1 MSKFEAT
8 EGQNRMAPNA
18 TRSDS
23 TQPDPTKPNPTQS
36 DPMQTLRS
44 VSDQQRSRLSEG
56 WVAFATTVR
65 REIHRVVRIWPQ
77 TLLPPVITTCLYF
90 IIFGPILGD
99 RIGLMHGY
107 TYLQYVTPGLI
118 MMAVLTNSYQNV
130 VSSFF
135 GAKFQ
140 HHIEEMLVSPMSSES
155 ILLGYAVGGVFR
167 GLVIGAVVGVVAL
180 LFADLP
186 IVHPV
191 LTIAVA
197 VLTSVAFAFG
207 GFINAMV
214 ARNFDDITIV
224 PTFVLTPLTMLG
236 GVFYSVDLLAEPWR
250 TISYANPI
258 LYMVNAFRYGI
269 LGRSDMPLAVAF
281 GVLSLFIIGF
291 YLVAVWMLR
300 RGIGIRS

>member
-1 MSKFEAT
+1 MTNPEAT
-8 EGQNRMAPNA
+8 EA
-18 TRSDS
+18 TEDR
-23 TQPDPTKPNPTQS
+23 NPTARN
-36 DPMQTLRS
+36 PMQTLRS
-44 VSDQQRSRLSEG
+44 VSDEQRSRLSEA
-56 WVAFATTVR
+56 WVGFATTVR
-65 REIHRVVRIWPQ
+65 REVHRVVRIWPQ
-77 TLLPPVITTCLYF
+77 TLLPPVISTCLYF
-90 IIFGPILGD
+90 IIFGPVLGD
-99 RIGLMHGY
+99 RIGQMQGV

-140 HHIEEMLVSPMSSES
+140 HHIEEVLVSPMSSQS

-167 GLVIGAVVGVVAL
+167 GLVIGAVVGLVAL

-186 IVHPV
+186 IVHPM

-236 GVFYSVDLLAEPWR
+236 GVFYSVNLLAEPWQ
-250 TISYANPI
+250 TLSYANPI

-269 LGRSDMPLAVAF
+269 LGRSDMPIALAF
-281 GVLSLFIIGF
+281 GVLTLFIVGF
-291 YLVAVWMLR
+291 YTAALWMLR

>member
-1 MSKFEAT
+1 MTDSDAVENDQPAASDLAPR
-8 EGQNRMAPNA
+8 NPMAV
-18 TRSDS
+18 
-23 TQPDPTKPNPTQS
+23 
-36 DPMQTLRS
+36 LRS
-44 VSDQQRSRLSEG
+44 VSDEQRSRFSEA
-56 WVAFATTVR
+56 WVGFATTVR
-65 REIHRVVRIWPQ
+65 REVHRVVRIWPQ
-77 TLLPPVITTCLYF
+77 TLLPPVITTSLYF
-90 IIFGPILGD
+90 IIFGPILGE
-99 RIGLMHGY
+99 RIGLMQGY

-140 HHIEEMLVSPMSSES
+140 HHIEEMLVSPMSSQS

-186 IVHPV
+186 IVYPV

-214 ARNFDDITIV
+214 ARNFDDISIV

-236 GVFYSVDLLAEPWR
+236 GVFYSVSLLGEPWR
-250 TISYANPI
+250 TLSYANPI

-269 LGRSDMPLAVAF
+269 LGRSDMPIAVAF
-281 GVLSLFIIGF
+281 GILLLFIVVF
-291 YLVAVWMLR
+291 YAAALFLLR

>member
-1 MSKFEAT
+1 MTNLEANQSK
-8 EGQNRMAPNA
+8 GQGQ
-18 TRSDS
+18 SS
-23 TQPDPTKPNPTQS
+23 PNP
-36 DPMQTLRS
+36 MEILRS
-44 VSDQQRSRLSEG
+44 VSTSQRSRLSEA
-56 WVAFATTVR
+56 WVGFATTVR
-65 REIHRVVRIWPQ
+65 REIHRVLRIWPQ

-90 IIFGPILGD
+90 VIFGPILGE
-99 RIGLMHGY
+99 RIGLMEGY

-140 HHIEEMLVSPMSSES
+140 HHIEEMLVSPMSSQA
-155 ILLGYAVGGVFR
+155 ILLGYTVGGVFR
-167 GLVIGAVVGVVAL
+167 GLVIGAIVGLVAL

-186 IVHPV
+186 IVHPG
-191 LTIAVA
+191 LTILVA
-197 VLTSVAFAFG
+197 VLTSLAFSFG

-214 ARNFDDITIV
+214 ARNFDDISII
-224 PTFVLTPLTMLG
+224 PTFVLAPLTMLG
-236 GVFYSVDLLAEPWR
+236 GVFYSVNLLAEPWQ
-250 TISYANPI
+250 TLSYANPI

-269 LGRSDMPLAVAF
+269 LGRSDMPLSVAF

-291 YLVAVWMLR
+291 YIAALWMLR

>member
-1 MSKFEAT
+1 MDHEPAGDPDQTPRNPMEA
-8 EGQNRMAPNA
+8 
-18 TRSDS
+18 
-23 TQPDPTKPNPTQS
+23 
-36 DPMQTLRS
+36 LRAI
-44 VSDQQRSRLSEG
+44 SDQERSRIREA
-56 WVAFATTVR
+56 WVGFATTVR
-65 REIHRVVRIWPQ
+65 REIHRVLRIWPQ

-90 IIFGPILGD
+90 IIFGPVLGD
-99 RIGLMHGY
+99 RIGQMQGY

-140 HHIEEMLVSPMSSES
+140 HHIEEVLVSPMSSQS

-167 GLVIGAVVGVVAL
+167 GLVIGAVVGLVAL
-180 LFADLP
+180 FFADLP
-186 IVHPV
+186 VVHPM

-214 ARNFDDITIV
+214 ARNFDDISIV

-236 GVFYSVDLLAEPWR
+236 GVFYSVNLLAEPWQ
-250 TISYANPI
+250 TLSYANPI

-269 LGRSDMPLAVAF
+269 LGRSDMPIALAF
-281 GVLSLFIIGF
+281 GVLTFFIVGF
-291 YLVAVWMLR
+291 YVAALWMLR
-300 RGIGIRS
+300 RGVGIRS